1 MLPAMPYSLI
11 PTTFIELV
19 LNETDSPHVE
29 QAIEELNR
37 LRAVQCHLVTHLET
51 TKMQTDACISC
62 VQPLLQ
68 SVQPLCNPPPHF
80 LGSSLE

>member
-1 MLPAMPYSLI
+1 MPYSLI

-19 LNETDSPHVE
+19 LNDTDSPHADK
-29 QAIEELNR
+29 AIEELNR

-51 TKMQTDACISC
+51 TKMQTEACISC

-68 SVQPLCNPPPHF
+68 SVQPLCNPPPHL
-80 LGSSLE
+80 LGSGLE